1 MEGQELAPNQWVAP
15 GLGSQSELLQQL
27 TEVGGLGKLSVYP
40 GQLVE
45 DGTVEGHAGNLPL
58 STATAVPTDLQQL
71 LLLTL
76 PLPHVLVECNSDSL
90 RFSTT
95 P

>member
-1 MEGQELAPNQWVAP
+1 MEGQELAPNQCVAP

-45 DGTVEGHAGNLPL
+45 DETVEGHAGNLPL
-58 STATAVPTDLQQL
+58 STATAVPTDLYANRN
-71 LLLTL
+71 T
-76 PLPHVLVECNSDSL
+76 
-90 RFSTT
+90 STQ
-95 P
+95 

>member
-45 DGTVEGHAGNLPL
+45 DETVEGHAGNLPL
-58 STATAVPTDLQQL
+58 STATAVPTDLYANRHKHTVITQG
-71 LLLTL
+71 
-76 PLPHVLVECNSDSL
+76 
-90 RFSTT
+90 
-95 P
+95 